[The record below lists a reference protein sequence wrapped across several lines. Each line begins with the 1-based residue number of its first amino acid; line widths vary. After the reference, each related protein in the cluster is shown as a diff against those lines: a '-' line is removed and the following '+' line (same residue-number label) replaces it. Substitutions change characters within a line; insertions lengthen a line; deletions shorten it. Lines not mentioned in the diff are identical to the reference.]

1 MAAKMAALHML
12 NDRHSKYLELI
23 WALVRSSLFPRTT
36 PKSALANR
44 ELLRQGPVPRCSH
57 TVDDQALG
65 CRTVRP
71 LCPFQFTLCFPG
83 STGWWG

>member
-44 ELLRQGPVPRCSH
+44 ELLRQGPVSRCSH

-65 CRTVRP
+65 
-71 LCPFQFTLCFPG
+71 
-83 STGWWG
+83 S